1 MDVTYSVSSNVVLIK
16 VRVLSKSWIQCHH
29 TDKKYAQTA
38 REFTVKADVIV
49 IAIGSHRTTIGIQN
63 CNSKNLSSWCKSQNG
78 RISEQIRMHKMQQ
91 NYDFWC
97 SITGKLCFQ
106 FIWFQCR
113 IYRAYRLKAASPF
126 YGLFLTLWILL
137 TSPCIHNHYERPL
150 TLT

>member
-16 VRVLSKSWIQCHH
+16 VRVPSKSWIQCHH
-29 TDKKYAQTA
+29 MDKKYAQTA
-38 REFTVKADVIV
+38 REFTVKAGVIV
-49 IAIGSHRTTIGIQN
+49 IAIGSLNYYWHTELQLKKLVLMVQK
-63 CNSKNLSSWCKSQNG
+63 SKWQDT
-78 RISEQIRMHKMQQ
+78 RIDTNAQDATKLW
-91 NYDFWC
+91 FWC